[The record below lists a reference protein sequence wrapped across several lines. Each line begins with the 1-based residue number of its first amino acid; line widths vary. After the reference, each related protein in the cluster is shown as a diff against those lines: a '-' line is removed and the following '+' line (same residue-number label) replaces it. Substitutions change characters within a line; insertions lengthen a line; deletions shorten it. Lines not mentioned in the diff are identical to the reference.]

1 MQFIYGFIVGGILT
15 AISGSGFIWMTL
27 KVISIRNSSESG
39 ELLQSNLKANLIA
52 QSRLEQQNR
61 IADKLEEIAQNMVSG
76 DAKVRPI

>member
-15 AISGSGFIWMTL
+15 AIIGSGFVWMIMKMIATRH
-27 KVISIRNSSESG
+27 SAETG
-39 ELLQSNLKANLIA
+39 ELFQSSLKANMIA

>member
-15 AISGSGFIWMTL
+15 AIIGSGFIWMTL
-27 KVISIRNSSESG
+27 KVISIRNSAEAG

-52 QSRLEQQNR
+52 QNRLEQQNR